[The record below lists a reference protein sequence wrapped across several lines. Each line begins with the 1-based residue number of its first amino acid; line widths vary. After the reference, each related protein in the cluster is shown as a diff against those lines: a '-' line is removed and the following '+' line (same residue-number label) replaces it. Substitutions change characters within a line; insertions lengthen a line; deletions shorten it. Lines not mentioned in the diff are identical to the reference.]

1 MFHPV
6 PEISYLSSSDH
17 RKSATPQPSISHLR
31 TNSRSSSRG
40 SRSQDQEYKETI
52 QVYLHDC
59 QHLVRRG
66 IVGLP
71 GGFTKSG
78 NPLLFFPD
86 KAGFSNVSEGDLHLL
101 LKYFISVV
109 PRAEQVLLLSS
120 HLSVQ
125 IGTHLFQ
132 SPGFALVIDR
142 RRGSWQEVQL
152 EFDKII
158 TLFPAKIKEVF
169 LLYQYPEGRISPLFY
184 FFY

>member
-1 MFHPV
+1 M
-6 PEISYLSSSDH
+6 
-17 RKSATPQPSISHLR
+17 
-31 TNSRSSSRG
+31 
-40 SRSQDQEYKETI
+40 
-52 QVYLHDC
+52 
-59 QHLVRRG
+59 RRG

-109 PRAEQVLLLSS
+109 LRADQVLYLSRI
-120 HLSVQ
+120 LDGQ
-125 IGTHLFQ
+125 IVPLLFQ
-132 SPGFALVIDR
+132 SPGFDR
-142 RRGSWQEVQL
+142 RRGSWQEVQV

-169 LLYQYPEGRISPLFY
+169 LLYQYPEGWNYSIVLIVSRR
-184 FFY
+184 

>member
-1 MFHPV
+1 MFHPI
-6 PEISYLSSSDH
+6 PEISYMSTPDH
-17 RKSATPQPSISHLR
+17 RKSSTPQPSISHLR
-31 TNSRSSSRG
+31 TSSRSSSRG
-40 SRSQDQEYKETI
+40 SRSHEEYKETI
-52 QVYLHDC
+52 QVHLNGC

-109 PRAEQVLLLSS
+109 PRADQVLYLSS
-120 HLSVQ
+120 ILNVQ
-125 IGTHLFQ
+125 ICSDLFQ

-142 RRGSWQEVQL
+142 RRGSWQEVQV

-169 LLYQYPEGRISPLFY
+169 LLYQYPEGWN
-184 FFY
+184 